1 MVTELEKNF
10 VNACKKYHG
19 KLDKSHSLLECD
31 LSKKG
36 KMHLLLGL
44 NLMREEKDLAD
55 MKIVAGISNTELS
68 YVADIK
74 TELDSII
81 LIGKDKTVAI
91 IHPKNG
97 VVTFRTHDGHLKGEM
112 VSIPLPINV
121 IKRRK

>member
-1 MVTELEKNF
+1 
-10 VNACKKYHG
+10 
-19 KLDKSHSLLECD
+19 
-31 LSKKG
+31 
-36 KMHLLLGL
+36 
-44 NLMREEKDLAD
+44 MREEKDLAD